1 MLLGVFRGVLTGAF
15 AEDEQIGERVAAEA
29 IGAVDARGAF
39 AGGEQAG
46 DPRHLRIAIH
56 ADTAHHVVCRR
67 AHLHRLGGDVDVA
80 QLFEL
85 VIHAG
90 QFLLDVLRS
99 VGQLLLDPG
108 DVEVD
113 AAVGAAASLFDFADD
128 AAGDVVAREQFR
140 RAVGGLV
147 SLAVTPTFLFV
158 LGGLRFVVVGD
169 VLEHEAFALVVDE
182 DAALAA
188 NAFGDQDAAHA
199 RRPDHAGR
207 MELDKFHVDQLG
219 PGEIGEGMTVA
230 GVFPAIARDL
240 VGLADA
246 AGGEHDR
253 LGAEDDEAAFLAI
266 VSDGAGDAIAVLQE
280 AQDRHLHVDIDAL
293 MDAVVLQGA
302 DHFEAGAVADVGQA
316 RIAMAAEVALKDA
329 AILGAVED
337 GSPFLQFANT
347 VGGLLGVQLGHA
359 PVVYVLSAAHGIS
372 EVNLPVVAVIDV
384 GERGGNAALRHDRVR
399 FAEQRFADEPDRDA
413 GRGRFDGR
421 P

>member
-158 LGGLRFVVVGD
+158 LGGLRFVVVGN

-207 MELDKFHVDQLG
+207 VELNELHVDQFG
-219 PGEIGEGMTVA
+219 PSEIGEGMAVA

-240 VGLADA
+240 VGFANA
-246 AGGEHDR
+246 AGGEDDG
-253 LGAEDDEAAFLAI
+253 LGAEDDEAALLAVI
-266 VSDGAGDAIAVLQE
+266 ADGAGDAVAILQKP
-280 AQDRHLHVDIDAL
+280 QDRHLHVDIDAL
-293 MDAVVLQGA
+293 MNAVILKGA
-302 DHFEAGAVADVGQA
+302 DHLQAGAVADVGQP
-316 RIAMAAEVALKDA
+316 RIAVAAEVALEDA

-337 GSPFLQFANT
+337 CPPLLQLADA
-347 VGGLLGVQLGHA
+347 VGRFFGVQFGHA
-359 PVVYVLSAAHGIS
+359 PVVDVLPAAHGVG
-372 EVNLPVVAVIDV
+372 EMHFPVVAVIDV
-384 GERGGNAALRHDRVR
+384 GERRGDAAFRHYGVR
-399 FAEQRFADEPDRDA
+399 FAQQRFADKPHRDA
-413 GRGRFDGR
+413 GRGSLDGGT
-421 P
+421 